1 MTAFE
6 LFRGDALDAYPGWPA
21 PATIVSDGAYGVRG
35 FHGDTVGADGLPDW
49 YRPHIARWSAAAGPA
64 TTLWFWNTELGW
76 ASVHPV
82 LAEFGWEY
90 VQLIVWDK
98 GLAHIAGNVNG
109 RTIRQFPV
117 VTEVCAFYQLTVP

>member
-21 PATIVSDGAYGVRG
+21 PVTIVSDGAYGVRG

-64 TTLWFWNTELGW
+64 SREIRYGRSTIARTGAIIVICFLAGPPR
-76 ASVHPV
+76 ASPGS
-82 LAEFGWEY
+82 ASS
-90 VQLIVWDK
+90 
-98 GLAHIAGNVNG
+98 AAGHCG
-109 RTIRQFPV
+109 P
-117 VTEVCAFYQLTVP
+117 A